1 MNVHAPTV
9 DKSDNTKDGF
19 YDEVGRAFH
28 EFSKYHMKTLLGDFN
43 ANVRRE
49 NTFKPTI
56 GIESLH
62 EISNDNGVTVVD
74 LLHKKITVKS
84 TDFSHCNIH
93 KYTWTFPE
101 SNMHNQID
109 HILIYKMGNSDI
121 VDV

>member
-1 MNVHAPTV
+1 MLRGWCDGIVHNVHAPTV

-62 EISNDNGVTVVD
+62 EISIVM
-74 LLHKKITVKS
+74 I
-84 TDFSHCNIH
+84 
-93 KYTWTFPE
+93 
-101 SNMHNQID
+101 
-109 HILIYKMGNSDI
+109 MGLQL
-121 VDV
+121 